1 MVLESMVGSTLLHFA
16 YALRTATSLVIT
28 CRHVRFDPPGRPLI
42 LIVAGVSKTICKVT
56 CRRVMPNP
64 HFVGPVPASTPAESG
79 ISRGNVRALPYDLL
93 REAARRLGIM
103 SLLAAALWVLTTVLD
118 HLAIRATSP
127 GDPRWMQPLTSDAI
141 AGASTLV
148 SLALFSYTRKDNRD
162 PRFILDLG
170 LGYMVLTS
178 AAIGL
183 ISHMDPVPE
192 GSSVYPM
199 ISWLGAVVLM
209 FAAIVPNPPM
219 RTLVA
224 GLIAVSMNP
233 LGMLIAKARGT
244 WDFGA
249 ASNVLVMHYPD
260 YMLVGVSVVI
270 SHVVTRLG
278 RQITRARE
286 MGSYQLVT
294 MLGKGGM
301 GEVWRASH
309 RMLARDAAIKLIQ
322 PDMLIRNFGKNADLM
337 RRRFEQEARTTA
349 SLRSPHTVQLYDF
362 GVSEDSAFYYVMELL
377 DGIDLESL
385 IRKFGPQPP
394 ARVVFI
400 LRQVCRSLAEA
411 HRHGIIHRDI
421 KPSNIFLCRMGN
433 EYDFAKVLDFG
444 LVKVLEDGNETPELA
459 LGSPHIDGRT
469 DLYGLGCVAYWLLTG
484 SLVFEE
490 TGGTAMMLAHV
501 HQVPVPPSQRGKHAV
516 PASLDRAIMMC
527 LAKKPAERPAAAE
540 TLASVL
546 DSCDDVGS
554 WSKEDA
560 ERWWQ
565 SNMPEDAVRVGGD
578 ANPVHTKS
586 SASPTL

>member
-1 MVLESMVGSTLLHFA
+1 M
-16 YALRTATSLVIT
+16 
-28 CRHVRFDPPGRPLI
+28 
-42 LIVAGVSKTICKVT
+42 
-56 CRRVMPNP
+56 
-64 HFVGPVPASTPAESG
+64 
-79 ISRGNVRALPYDLL
+79 SRGHVRALPYDLL
-93 REAARRLGIM
+93 REAARRLGVM

-127 GDPRWMQPLTSDAI
+127 GDPRWMQPSTSDAI
-141 AGASTLV
+141 AGASALV
-148 SLALFSYTRKDNRD
+148 SLALFSYTRRDNRD

-170 LGYMVLTS
+170 LVYMVLTS

-192 GSSVYPM
+192 DWPVYPM

-209 FAAIVPNPPM
+209 FAAIVPNAPM

-233 LGMLIAKARGT
+233 LGMLIAKAQGT
-244 WDFGA
+244 WHFGA

-260 YMLVGVSVVI
+260 YILVGVSVVI

-286 MGSYQLVT
+286 MGSYRLVT

-322 PDMLIRNFGKNADLM
+322 PDMLLRNFGKNAELM

-377 DGIDLESL
+377 DGIDLETL
-385 IRKFGPQPP
+385 VRKFGPQPP

-421 KPSNIFLCRMGN
+421 KPTNIFLCRMGN

-444 LVKVLEDGNETPELA
+444 LVKVLEDGNETQITVAGATTGTPSYMAPELA

-484 SLVFEE
+484 SLVFEKM
-490 TGGTAMMLAHV
+490 GGTAMMLAHV
-501 HQVPVPPSQRGKHAV
+501 HQVPVPPSQRGEHAV
-516 PASLDRAIMMC
+516 PASLDRAVMMC
-527 LAKKPAERPAAAE
+527 LAKEPAERPAGAE

-546 DSCDDVGS
+546 DSFDDVGS
-554 WSKEDA
+554 WTKEDA

-565 SNMPEDAVRVGGD
+565 SNMPEDAVRMAGD
-578 ANPVHTKS
+578 ANPMHTKS